1 MRHHFD
7 LIVLDAFSGDMIPM
21 HLVTREAVAMYL
33 RKLAPR
39 GMIAFHTSNLYLT
52 LGPTIGALAK
62 DAGLTASI
70 DSDKNLTPQQ
80 VEAGVFPSQWIVMAR
95 SRDDLVELAQDP
107 RWKPI
112 DVEPGA
118 RVWSD
123 DYSDLLHIINWH

>member
-1 MRHHFD
+1 
-7 LIVLDAFSGDMIPM
+7 
-21 HLVTREAVAMYL
+21 MYL
-33 RKLAPR
+33 RKLAPG

-62 DAGLTASI
+62 DAGLAAYI
-70 DSDKNLTPQQ
+70 DSDKTPQQ

-95 SRDDLVELAQDP
+95 SRGDLGELAQDS
-107 RWKPI
+107 RWTPI